1 MYTLSLASQNI
12 MGTFSYIFCFINTGK
27 NVQWLGA
34 KDKELGQLGVFI
46 YSTKYGEARS
56 YELSFPSLSATWN
69 HSKNKKLALHPIPL
83 LKSLKSIEK
92 HERKGSLH
100 GFFGHL
106 WIPCLIKQLWYRGD
120 QLART
125 LIIAVD
131 ELLVFFGGFS
141 QAWSTPNHWLK
152 IVENRNRQNQQRSI
166 KLG

>member
-100 GFFGHL
+100 GFFWTSL
-106 WIPCLIKQLWYRGD
+106 DSMSDK
-120 QLART
+120 T
-125 LIIAVD
+125 AV
-131 ELLVFFGGFS
+131 VS
-141 QAWSTPNHWLK
+141 W
-152 IVENRNRQNQQRSI
+152 
-166 KLG
+166 